1 MATENSAQSLDIRV
15 DQTKIERFINQYKKH
30 LIIAFAAIVAIVLA
44 FWGAKIWHNN
54 REEAGQAQLDLG
66 QAYIQQ
72 IYQAN
77 PDSTAAIKKA
87 CELALKGD
95 AQKKDGFKGFL
106 KIASD
111 YKWTNAANIAHLYA
125 GICYY
130 HEGDYKKAIDELKS
144 FSPQDDATISA
155 NALNVLGDCYAADK
169 QTDKAIDCYKDA
181 AKKAGNASLS
191 PRYLMN
197 AAMLYEETGKKAE
210 ANKIYVQI
218 KNDYPDCPLCT
229 TEVQGDMVNGPE
241 IDKYIERTK

>member
-30 LIIAFAAIVAIVLA
+30 IIIGFAAIVVVVLA
-44 FWGAKIWHNN
+44 VWGAKIWHNN
-54 REEAGQAQLDLG
+54 REEAGQAQIELG
-66 QAYIQQ
+66 QAYVQQ
-72 IYQAN
+72 IYQN
-77 PDSTAAIKKA
+77 HPDSVAAIKKV
-87 CELALKGD
+87 CDIALKGD
-95 AQKKDGFKGFL
+95 GQKKDGFKGFL

-155 NALNVLGDCYAADK
+155 NALNVLGNCYAADK
-169 QTDKAIDCYKDA
+169 QTDKAIDTFKKA
-181 AKKAGNASLS
+181 AKQADNASLS
-191 PRYLMN
+191 PMYLMN

-218 KNDYPDCPLCT
+218 KNDYPSNPLCT
-229 TEVQGDMVNGPE
+229 TMVQGDAVSGPE